1 MPSKNLV
8 RLGYVV
14 EVLEVA
20 VPAATV
26 VDLAKVPKV
35 VEVAE
40 VLPMAKASQF
50 HCMGYNRLHGR
61 DVAEAVLVRS
71 PFAHADPPDSELSA

>member
-50 HCMGYNRLHGR
+50 H
-61 DVAEAVLVRS
+61 
-71 PFAHADPPDSELSA
+71 

>member
-20 VPAATV
+20 VPAATLA
-26 VDLAKVPKV
+26 DLAKVPKV

-40 VLPMAKASQF
+40 APPMAKASQF
-50 HCMGYNRLHGR
+50 HCMEYNRLHAR
-61 DVAEAVLVRS
+61 AVAAVPARS
-71 PFAHADPPDSELSA
+71 PSAHYDPPDSELFA

>member
-50 HCMGYNRLHGR
+50 HCMGYNRLHAR
-61 DVAEAVLVRS
+61 DVAAVLARS
-71 PFAHADPPDSELSA
+71 PSAHADPPDSELSA